1 MELEAVSARERHVL
15 RDRAG
20 FTMIEMMAVIV
31 IAGILA
37 GLAINPAR
45 RYLEE
50 RDAANARNAFT
61 YLSVRARSAA
71 IERGQVARLQ
81 IDPVGDRAW
90 IVMGRSGAGDTLDPV
105 VRFAAEYRTDVVIP
119 GNQLLT
125 ICYSPRGI
133 ALASGFG
140 AGSCGGG
147 VAGSTMYVDFQRG
160 NSTVR
165 ATVRPLG
172 QVLSQ

>member
-1 MELEAVSARERHVL
+1 MEKGAVSARERYVL

-20 FTMIEMMAVIV
+20 FTVVEMLAVIV

-37 GLAINPAR
+37 GLAITPAR
-45 RYLEE
+45 RYLEN

-105 VRFAAEYRTDVVIP
+105 VRFASEYDTDVVIS
-119 GNQLLT
+119 GNQVLT
-125 ICYSPRGI
+125 VCYSPRGI
-133 ALASGFG
+133 ALASGFS

-147 VAGSTMYVDFQRG
+147 VAGSTMHVDFRRG
-160 NSTVR
+160 NSTAR
-165 ATVRPLG
+165 AMVRPLG
-172 QVLSQ
+172 QVLGQ